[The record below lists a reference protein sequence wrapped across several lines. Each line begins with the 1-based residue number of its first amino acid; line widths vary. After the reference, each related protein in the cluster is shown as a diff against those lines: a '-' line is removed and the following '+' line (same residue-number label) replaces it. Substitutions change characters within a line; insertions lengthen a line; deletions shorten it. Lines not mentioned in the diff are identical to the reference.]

1 MDRVISLGSEPSPT
15 LRQAQSNP
23 GQDNSLLPGD
33 DRGMNAVPQARADP
47 MDRARRHIEANL
59 EAPLSLGDL
68 ADAAGLSPYHFSRL
82 FTGRYGF
89 SPMAYVR
96 VRRLEGAAEQL
107 RAGPRTSLIDLALD
121 SGFDSQEG
129 FTRAF
134 TRTFGVSSGRYRAG
148 DRPPRRES
156 VAMQTSHL
164 PGANL
169 IQAPA
174 PAKKPGL
181 RIAGLTQ
188 DFDEAAVAG
197 IPQLWDQLIP
207 RLPLPSQTGG
217 GSFGVCCGGPDGKGL
232 HYIAGVEIA
241 ADAEPP
247 PGFETI
253 DLPPR
258 TYLVFRQVLSGGP
271 LHPQMQSAVREIWG
285 ERVPS
290 SGCTLARAPDLEV
303 YPENFQPDR
312 AGAWVEW
319 WIPVE
324 G

>member
-1 MDRVISLGSEPSPT
+1 
-15 LRQAQSNP
+15 
-23 GQDNSLLPGD
+23 
-33 DRGMNAVPQARADP
+33 MNAAAQARADP

-59 EAPLSLGDL
+59 DAALSLGEL

-96 VRRLEGAAEQL
+96 VRRLETAAEQL

-121 SGFDSQEG
+121 TGFDSQEG

-134 TRTFGVSSGRYRAG
+134 TRTFGVSPGRYRAG
-148 DRPPRRES
+148 ERASRTET
-156 VAMQTSHL
+156 VAMQTAHL
-164 PGANL
+164 PASNL

-174 PAKKPGL
+174 PAKKPGP
-181 RIAGLTQ
+181 RIAGLAQ
-188 DFDEAAVAG
+188 DFDETTAAG

-207 RLPLPSQTGG
+207 RLPLPGQTGG

-232 HYIAGVEIA
+232 HYIAGVQVA
-241 ADAEPP
+241 ADAQPP
-247 PGFETI
+247 PGFEVI

-258 TYLVFRQVLSGGP
+258 TYLTFRQVLDGGP

-285 ERVPS
+285 ERVPK
-290 SGCTLARAPDLEV
+290 SGYTLVRGAPDLEV
-303 YPENFQPDR
+303 YPEDFQPDR
-312 AGAWVEW
+312 PGAWVEW